1 MATFLSLA
9 KCVQE
14 LQDQNQALQDQ
25 SQELQDQNQALQDQ
39 SQELQDQNQALQDQL
54 ALKSVTSTSRKRKR
68 ELSWEQVIKQLDG
81 LTIDSKE
88 LIETLQQYV
97 RDVDDFLKLPEATQ
111 EMICQACGI
120 TGWAE
125 KISTQCLSMVR
136 VRISA
141 LSN

>member
-1 MATFLSLA
+1 MEGL
-9 KCVQE
+9 VQE

-25 SQELQDQNQALQDQ
+25 NQALQDQSQALQDQ
-39 SQELQDQNQALQDQL
+39 SQELQQALSQEIQALQDQL

-68 ELSWEQVIKQLDG
+68 EVSWEQVIKQLDG

-97 RDVDDFLKLPEATQ
+97 SDVDDFLKLPEATQ
-111 EMICQACGI
+111 ELICQACGI

>member
-1 MATFLSLA
+1 MEGL
-9 KCVQE
+9 VQE

-25 SQELQDQNQALQDQ
+25 NQALQDQSQALQDQ
-39 SQELQDQNQALQDQL
+39 SQELQQALSQEIQALQDQL

-68 ELSWEQVIKQLDG
+68 EVSWEQVIKQLDG

-97 RDVDDFLKLPEATQ
+97 RDVDDFLKLTEANQ
-111 EMICQACGI
+111 EIICQACGI